1 MGGNAG
7 RKARVV
13 NSHVETNADGFV
25 STRPSDAVD
34 GLTDDRREVAIKRIH
49 AKRGFRRH
57 VVTYAAVNGFL
68 VVVWVA
74 TGGSYFWPVWTI
86 AGWGIGLG
94 VQGWAVYGERSI
106 TEVEIQDEINQG

>member
-1 MGGNAG
+1 MGGNSG
-7 RKARVV
+7 RKVRVA
-13 NSHVETNADGFV
+13 SLPVETDADGLV
-25 STRPSDAVD
+25 STRPSDTVEQVME
-34 GLTDDRREVAIKRIH
+34 DRREVAIKRIQ

-94 VQGWAVYGERSI
+94 VHGWGVYGERSI
-106 TEVEIQDEINQG
+106 TEVEIQDEMNQR